1 MPQLATVLRAKSQ
14 LLAVKALAMAIP
26 TPHPLVFAGE
36 HSSAKLCGN
45 IAQLGMKRVLIVTD
59 AILVKIG
66 VIQPIQDELQKLGIQ
81 VRIFSDVKPD
91 PTCAIVES
99 AIASFKA
106 GQCDSVLA
114 IGGGSTIDTAK
125 VLALAAANDKSP
137 KQLMGILKG
146 RKPAYPLFVIPTTA
160 GTGSEV
166 TIAAVISDSETH
178 IKALV
183 IDPKVVPIA
192 TALDPHIMKGMPPAI
207 TADTGI
213 DALTHAIESWV
224 SGFANK
230 QSDYYALAGMKLIMT
245 NLKAAFED
253 GHNIAAREAMALG
266 SHYAGLAMN
275 TAGIGYVHALAH
287 QLGTQYQIPHG
298 RANAIVLPHVLEFN
312 RKASEKRLAQAA
324 REMGLAT
331 SFSND
336 AAAADQFIKGVKT
349 LLQDLKIDPHVPQ
362 LQKAHIPAI
371 INAAFTEAH
380 GMYAVPRYMNYAD
393 AEKILNAI

>member
-1 MPQLATVLRAKSQ
+1 MPQLATILRAKSQ
-14 LLAVKALAMAIP
+14 LLAVKALTLAIP
-26 TPHPLVFAGE
+26 VSHPLVFAGE

-45 IAQLGMKRVLIVTD
+45 MAQLGMQRVLIVTD
-59 AILVKIG
+59 AVLVKIG
-66 VIQPIQDELQKLGIQ
+66 VIQPIQDELQQLGIQ
-81 VRIFSDVKPD
+81 VSIFSDVKPD

-99 AIASFKA
+99 AIRSFKA

-125 VLALAAANDKSP
+125 VLALAAANNKTP
-137 KQLMGILKG
+137 KQLMGIMKG

-183 IDPKVVPIA
+183 IDPKVVPLA
-192 TALDPHIMKGMPPAI
+192 TALDPHIMKGMPAAI

-230 QSDYYALAGMKLIMT
+230 QSDYYASAAMKLIMN
-245 NLKAAFED
+245 NLKAAFDD
-253 GHNIAAREAMALG
+253 GNNIAAREAMALG

-275 TAGIGYVHALAH
+275 SAGIGYVHALAH
-287 QLGTQYQIPHG
+287 QLGTQYHIPHG

-312 RKASEKRLAQAA
+312 RKASEKRLAEAA
-324 REMGLAT
+324 RKIGLVMGQ
-331 SFSND
+331 SND
-336 AAAADQFIKGVKT
+336 SAAAEMFIRNVKT
-349 LLQDLKIDPHVPQ
+349 LLQDLNIDPHIPQ
-362 LQKAHIPAI
+362 LEKAHFPDMIK
-371 INAAFTEAH
+371 AAFTEAH
-380 GMYAVPRYMNYAD
+380 GIYAVPRYMNYAD